1 MIKTAITIVLK
12 MKVAILSI
20 IGSYRKI
27 TQISIFNT
35 KKEQENFPF
44 SCPFFIYRIFLGIY
58 LI

>member
-20 IGSYRKI
+20 IGSYQKI
-27 TQISIFNT
+27 TQISIFNKT
-35 KKEQENFPF
+35 KEQENFPF
-44 SCPFFIYRIFLGIY
+44 SCPFVIYRIFLGIY